1 MEELAKRYWS
11 AMLGV
16 VNAWAHY
23 NTAKKLYIS
32 ATSPET
38 KHKVSHVVS
47 RYFGGDPEKIVDY
60 KFALM
65 VPLEYE
71 LANFKKVCDEAGIKQ
86 PYTTAQNGDLNW
98 LFNNLEDGDDYEKIR
113 NKIYRRLKRLAAPQP
128 IEDLV

>member
-1 MEELAKRYWS
+1 
-11 AMLGV
+11 MLGV

-113 NKIYRRLKRLAAPQP
+113 NKIYRRLKKLAAPQP
-128 IEDLV
+128 IEELV